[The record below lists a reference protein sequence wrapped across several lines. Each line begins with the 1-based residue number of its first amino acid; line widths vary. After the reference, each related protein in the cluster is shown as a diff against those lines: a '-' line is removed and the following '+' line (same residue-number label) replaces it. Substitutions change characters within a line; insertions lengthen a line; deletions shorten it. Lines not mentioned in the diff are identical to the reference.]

1 MIDILL
7 FLNHF
12 QKKREENEAYNEWIF
27 LLYTCDTTFPSYCVF
42 DPSKKNYSDQNNL
55 NRTKNK

>member
-12 QKKREENEAYNEWIF
+12 QKKREENEAYMDEFFCYILATQLF
-27 LLYTCDTTFPSYCVF
+27 LPIVYLIH
-42 DPSKKNYSDQNNL
+42 SKNNYSDQNNL